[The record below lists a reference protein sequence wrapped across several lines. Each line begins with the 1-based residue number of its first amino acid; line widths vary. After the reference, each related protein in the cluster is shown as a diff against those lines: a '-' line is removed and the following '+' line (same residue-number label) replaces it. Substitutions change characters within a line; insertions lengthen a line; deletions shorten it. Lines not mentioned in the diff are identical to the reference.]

1 MTCAAPTSGS
11 IPAILLFPG
20 LFFAPEAF
28 VTATRQAVAQ
38 AKGWSLDEMRL
49 DIDVLAGGTPGDGAG
64 AGPDGVQTFLI
75 KGLHLQGAGWGLGA
89 LSLSDDVRT
98 PLATCRFRWRRETE
112 AESGGGG
119 GDGAGAVS
127 VPVYLN
133 EGRTE
138 LLFQVRDRTPP
149 EFTSDGVALEY
160 PCDPLCTNRNAIARR
175 LLEAWLDAEVHG
187 CLEAEDCRADEW
199 QRVPQQRVERCRAL

>member
-1 MTCAAPTSGS
+1 MVLVVLTDLTMFLICSYGLTRFTAKAGVETGLEGQDDAIVATASGDAPDV
-11 IPAILLFPG
+11 G
-20 LFFAPEAF
+20 LQNETDGQ
-28 VTATRQAVAQ
+28 VDGQAVAQ

-112 AESGGGG
+112 AESGGGS
-119 GDGAGAVS
+119 GDGGAGGGAVS

-138 LLFQVRDRTPP
+138 LLFQVALPAAG
-149 EFTSDGVALEY
+149 GVARA
-160 PCDPLCTNRNAIARR
+160 TWRQRGVAVIA
-175 LLEAWLDAEVHG
+175 WV
-187 CLEAEDCRADEW
+187 
-199 QRVPQQRVERCRAL
+199 